1 MADAQTA
8 TFAAGCFWGVEDI
21 LMKTPGVLAS
31 EVGYTN
37 GQTEHPT
44 YEDVCAKGTGHAEAV
59 RLTFDPDVVS
69 YDALLEAFWGLHDPT
84 QMNRQGPDV
93 GSQYRSSI
101 YVHSEEQ
108 RTQAEASKK
117 ALDESGEYKDPVV
130 TEIEDAGPWW
140 KAEEYHQKYFQKNGG
155 TNCHI

>member
-1 MADAQTA
+1 MANPQHA

-21 LMKTPGVLAS
+21 LMKIPGITNS

-37 GQTEHPT
+37 GQTENPT
-44 YEDVCAKGTGHAEAV
+44 YEDVCGKGTGHAEAV
-59 RLTFDPDVVS
+59 KLTFDPDVVS

-93 GSQYRSSI
+93 GSQYRSGI
-101 YVHSEEQ
+101 YTHSEEQ
-108 RTQAEASKK
+108 RVQAEASKK
-117 ALDESGEYKDPVV
+117 ALDESGTHKDPVV

-140 KAEEYHQKYFQKNGG
+140 KAEKYHQEYFQKNGG
-155 TNCHI
+155 ANCHI